1 MWGAK
6 DKSNN
11 SNDDD
16 DNTSKKEEEETN
28 KEAPCKPYL
37 PPRYIH
43 VFNEE
48 CDYIRSDDQSATTE
62 TSHIT
67 ASPSTPPSTPPSTS
81 TTPKNRPLL
90 TLSQYRVA
98 WYEQIILRMC
108 YIPHTVENS
117 SYAACESTGA
127 LPSLLDLDCGR
138 VDNTYCHE
146 QKRSASPTEAV
157 VAWGNTWNKYLS
169 KLNKPVYIGRN
180 QPGGLGSCFLH
191 QVYNSSNENNDE
203 TTTATSSTRTMNNVM
218 YPSWFISS
226 GSHIVDYLRMKH
238 CSLMSHHVL
247 FPEHMQQQQQSQ
259 HNLGDAMAYE
269 TLIQDKLNYILL
281 SLRYGNDPAWESVYK
296 EQCVRASVDPNQSS
310 IRRFFSLWAWY
321 QTYSERTLT
330 LYNLTPSRYCVGGG
344 SNNNLA
350 LDLFRY
356 NDYRYGDGKEGT
368 SSSDG
373 ASLNSSTDSAAVHHQ
388 HHPYSSMVS
397 SYGGVGGG
405 DSGSVNVYRAMEL
418 ADMYYTSLEQKLMM
432 AGGGGGVEDKS
443 TAATYFLGTSVP
455 SYIDALL
462 FSHLAEALCDVYLVL
477 VLAKH
482 PRLMKY
488 FQDLYDQFFGEKY
501 VDSLSKGEGG
511 GDAGGVD
518 VEWIKWNN
526 VSNSLNAFNQI
537 PETDSFRKKG
547 LGIQDGDNSNSMT
560 HAITLMQ
567 QLAIH
572 CHELDEAMRD
582 AAALRLKGGMEQSVL
597 AKQHRPIGSTLY
609 RWLLWGSKSSLPKSS
624 ITMDDSKTKKNAND
638 DDDGE
643 DKQGDSKEEMW
654 RKHMEQ
660 VKRDRRY
667 SDEVWISGV
676 VVTFLVALV
685 FSTSKGKK

>member
-1 MWGAK
+1 
-6 DKSNN
+6 
-11 SNDDD
+11 
-16 DNTSKKEEEETN
+16 
-28 KEAPCKPYL
+28 
-37 PPRYIH
+37 
-43 VFNEE
+43 
-48 CDYIRSDDQSATTE
+48 
-62 TSHIT
+62 
-67 ASPSTPPSTPPSTS
+67 
-81 TTPKNRPLL
+81 
-90 TLSQYRVA
+90 
-98 WYEQIILRMC
+98 MC

-127 LPSLLDLDCGR
+127 LPSFLDLDCGR
-138 VDNTYCHE
+138 VDNTYHE
-146 QKRSASPTEAV
+146 QRSSASTEAV
-157 VAWGNTWNKYLS
+157 VEWGNTWNKYLS
-169 KLNKPVYIGRN
+169 KLNRPVYIGRN
-180 QPGGLGSCFLH
+180 QPGGLGSCFFH

-203 TTTATSSTRTMNNVM
+203 TTTATSIRTMNNVM

-226 GSHIVDYLRMKH
+226 GSHIIDYLRMKH
-238 CSLMSHHVL
+238 SSLMNHHVL

-296 EQCVRASVDPNQSS
+296 EQCIRASVDPNHSS
-310 IRRFFSLWAWY
+310 SLLLKQQQHGQKKRRWRFFSLWAWY
-321 QTYSERTLT
+321 QTYSERTLA
-330 LYNLTPSRYCVGGG
+330 LYNLIPSRYYVGGG
-344 SNNNLA
+344 NNNKLA

-356 NDYRYGDGKEGT
+356 NDYRYGDGKERT
-368 SSSDG
+368 SSDG
-373 ASLNSSTDSAAVHHQ
+373 ASLNS
-388 HHPYSSMVS
+388 
-397 SYGGVGGG
+397 VGGG

-418 ADMYYTSLEQKLMM
+418 ADMYYASLEQKLMM
-432 AGGGGGVEDKS
+432 AGGGGDDEDKS
-443 TAATYFLGTSVP
+443 KTAATYFLGTSVP

-501 VDSLSKGEGG
+501 VDSLARGG
-511 GDAGGVD
+511 GAGGVD

-547 LGIQDGDNSNSMT
+547 LGVQDGDNSNSMT

-609 RWLLWGSKSSLPKSS
+609 RWLMGVEWSLWGSKSSLPKSS
-624 ITMDDSKTKKNAND
+624 ITLDDGKNKKNEND

-654 RKHMEQ
+654 RKHMEK

-667 SDEVWISGV
+667 SDEVWVSGV